1 MIRFTLTIAL
11 FLGLA
16 ACNGCDSSSSSDGS
30 AQAQDAG
37 YDGDSQD

>member
-1 MIRFTLTIAL
+1 MTRFIFIAAL
-11 FLGLA
+11 FLGVASCGDA
-16 ACNGCDSSSSSDGS
+16 ASNNDGS